1 MATSSLFE
9 NIVISTPEEAE
20 AFVRAIELSEEA
32 QKNDTRP
39 RAEGRL
45 ATREDIIRLQK
56 LRKQNNYGITNES
69 RG

>member
-45 ATREDIIRLQK
+45 ATRMI
-56 LRKQNNYGITNES
+56 
-69 RG
+69 